1 MNVTLPWPPSVLSP
15 NARPAHW
22 SVKARA
28 AKAYR
33 AACKSLAEA
42 HGMAAPESQK
52 IALWLEFVPPNRRP
66 RDDDNLV
73 ASFKAGRDGLA
84 DALGIDDSR
93 FVCRHSVATGE
104 IGGMVRVTISEE
116 I

>member
-22 SVKARA
+22 SIKAKA

-33 AACKSLAEA
+33 TACKALAEA
-42 HGMAAPESQK
+42 SGMEAPTSQK
-52 IALWLEFVPPNRRP
+52 IALWLEFVPPSRR
-66 RDDDNLV
+66 RFDDDNLV

-84 DALGIDDSR
+84 EALGIDDSR
-93 FVCRHSVATGE
+93 FVCRHTVATDQ
-104 IGGMVRVTISEE
+104 IGGMVRVSITPEV
-116 I
+116 

>member
-15 NARPAHW
+15 NARPHW
-22 SVKARA
+22 AAKAKA

-33 AACKSLAEA
+33 AACKALAEA
-42 HGMAAPESQK
+42 HGMVAPTSPK
-52 IALWLEFVPPNRRP
+52 IALWLEFVPPNRRAH
-66 RDDDNLV
+66 DDDNLV

-93 FVCRHSVATGE
+93 FVCRHTVADE
-104 IGGMVRVTISEE
+104 VGGMVRVSITEE
-116 I
+116 A